1 MNVVTLS
8 CTVTFMRKSLSDL
21 IIKAER
27 LTKSFGRTR
36 ALDGFDLSVLR
47 GEVHGFLGPN
57 GAGKTTTIRSL
68 LGQLRLDAGRAAVF
82 GLDPRRS
89 AVDIHARLS
98 YVPGDTQ
105 LWPGLSGGE
114 CIDLLT
120 GLHGGVVRS
129 RRDELIERFELD
141 PTRRMRTY
149 SKGNRQKVA
158 LVAALATDAELLI
171 LDEPTS
177 GLDPLMEEVFQQV
190 IAERS
195 AEGAT
200 VLLSSHILSEVETL
214 CQRVTVIRSGR
225 AVFSGGLDELRAGA
239 PTAVE
244 AVTARPPAGREGIDG
259 VSHLHRGDEPR
270 GARTTLL
277 VTAGALSPVV
287 AAVSAADPKALTVRP
302 PSLEEIFLDHY
313 NGDRDD
319 APSAAGERVAG
330 GE

>member
-1 MNVVTLS
+1 
-8 CTVTFMRKSLSDL
+8 MRKSLSDL

-244 AVTARPPAGREGIDG
+244 AVTAHPPAGLESIDG
-259 VSHLHRGDEPR
+259 VSRLHRGDEPR

>member
-1 MNVVTLS
+1 
-8 CTVTFMRKSLSDL
+8 MRKSLSDL

-27 LTKSFGRTR
+27 LIKSFGRTR
-36 ALDGFDLSVLR
+36 ALDGFDLTVLR

-244 AVTARPPAGREGIDG
+244 AVTARPPAGLESIDG
-259 VSHLHRGDEPR
+259 VSRLHRGDEPR

-313 NGDRDD
+313 NSHYNNYNSDHDG
-319 APSAAGERVAG
+319 APSAAGERAAG

>member
-1 MNVVTLS
+1 
-8 CTVTFMRKSLSDL
+8 MRKSLSDL

-244 AVTARPPAGREGIDG
+244 AVTARPPAGLEGIDG

-319 APSAAGERVAG
+319 APSTAGERVAG

>member
-1 MNVVTLS
+1 
-8 CTVTFMRKSLSDL
+8 MRKSLSKSV
-21 IIKAER
+21 IRAEG

-36 ALDGFDLSVLR
+36 ALDGFDLTVRR

-57 GAGKTTTIRSL
+57 GAGKTTTIRAL
-68 LGQLRLDAGRAAVF
+68 LGQLHLDAGRAAVF
-82 GLDPRRS
+82 GMDARRS
-89 AVDIHARLS
+89 AVDIHARLT

-114 CIDLLT
+114 CIDLLG
-120 GLHGGVVRS
+120 GLHGGLPRA
-129 RRDELIERFELD
+129 RRDELVERFDLD
-141 PTRRMRTY
+141 PARRMRAY

-158 LVAALATDAELLI
+158 LIAALAADVELLI

-177 GLDPLMEEVFQQV
+177 GLDPLMEDVFQQV
-190 IAERS
+190 VAERS

-214 CQRVTVIRSGR
+214 CDRVTVIRSGR

-244 AVTARPPAGREGIDG
+244 AVTARPPAGLERVNG
-259 VSHLHRGDEPR
+259 VSRLHLAGDPR

-277 VTAGALSPVV
+277 VARDALAPVV
-287 AAVSAADPKALTVRP
+287 AAVSAAEPRALTVRP

-313 NGDRDD
+313 NGDHDGAPARGSDRGREGLSDD
-319 APSAAGERVAG
+319 DGERAAG

>member
-1 MNVVTLS
+1 
-8 CTVTFMRKSLSDL
+8 MRKSLSDL

-27 LTKSFGRTR
+27 LIKSFGRTR
-36 ALDGFDLSVLR
+36 ALDGFDLTVLR

-244 AVTARPPAGREGIDG
+244 AVTARPPAGLEGIDG

>member
-244 AVTARPPAGREGIDG
+244 AVTARPPAGLEGIDG

>member
-120 GLHGGVVRS
+120 GLPGGVVRS

-244 AVTARPPAGREGIDG
+244 AVTARPPAGLEGIDG

>member
-1 MNVVTLS
+1 
-8 CTVTFMRKSLSDL
+8 
-21 IIKAER
+21 
-27 LTKSFGRTR
+27 
-36 ALDGFDLSVLR
+36 
-47 GEVHGFLGPN
+47 
-57 GAGKTTTIRSL
+57 
-68 LGQLRLDAGRAAVF
+68 
-82 GLDPRRS
+82 
-89 AVDIHARLS
+89 
-98 YVPGDTQ
+98 
-105 LWPGLSGGE
+105 
-114 CIDLLT
+114 
-120 GLHGGVVRS
+120 
-129 RRDELIERFELD
+129 
-141 PTRRMRTY
+141 MRTY

-244 AVTARPPAGREGIDG
+244 AVTARPPAGLEGIDG

-319 APSAAGERVAG
+319 APSTAGERVAG

>member
-1 MNVVTLS
+1 
-8 CTVTFMRKSLSDL
+8 MRKSLSDL

-214 CQRVTVIRSGR
+214 CDRVTVIRSGR

-244 AVTARPPAGREGIDG
+244 AVTARPPAGLEGIDG

>member
-1 MNVVTLS
+1 
-8 CTVTFMRKSLSDL
+8 MRKSLSDL

-244 AVTARPPAGREGIDG
+244 AVTARPPAGLESIDG
-259 VSHLHRGDEPR
+259 VSRLHRGDEPR